1 MEEDNEEERKAMQA
15 ERAKMTE
22 LLNLQARE
30 IETLKT
36 EINLFRRKGGHIYT
50 KITANRRANID

>member
-1 MEEDNEEERKAMQA
+1 MQA
-15 ERAKMTE
+15 EREKMKE

-36 EINLFRRKGGHIYT
+36 EINLFRRKGGRIYT
-50 KITANRRANID
+50 KITAKRGANID

>member
-1 MEEDNEEERKAMQA
+1 
-15 ERAKMTE
+15 MTE

-50 KITANRRANID
+50 KITANRRAEID